1 MGQFLRV
8 NGDYNIRA
16 GDGAKITLDTGPAAS
31 GGSVRVTGNLV
42 VEGDTF
48 NISTTNL
55 TIEDNII
62 SLNTGEVGP
71 GVTLIYSGIE
81 IERGNTSAVTPQNNA
96 SFLYDEST
104 DAWILAHGSAP
115 GPFNFD
121 ASSLRLKQILTNSTT
136 DDGDLT
142 LIGTGTGLVKV
153 FGTTTYEAQILARE
167 AAVPGSVDDVLPNK
181 KYVDDA
187 IQNNP
192 TFQIVAPQ
200 SQDTKVVIADK
211 DITPNTQGTAG
222 SLAYFAYNGGG
233 TTFSTYGESAVSI
246 IVDDTLIGQFYSNR
260 LEVGDLEIGGGPDRN
275 EITSRASITNENIY
289 IRTQGTG
296 KLQTNY
302 AIQIEK
308 IGTSGETP
316 PLAFPYVPTTPA
328 YVSGSTLLYAGNS
341 GIGTTGL
348 YFVNDSLTTHHQTG
362 ELISK
367 NKALVFS
374 MLF

>member
-16 GDGAKITLDTGPAAS
+16 GDGAKITLDTGPVAS

-71 GVTLIYSGIE
+71 GVSLVYSGIE
-81 IERGNTSAVTPQNNA
+81 IERGNTSSITPQNNA

-104 DAWILAHGSAP
+104 DSWILAHGSAP

-136 DDGDLT
+136 DSGDLT
-142 LIGTGTGLVKV
+142 LIGTGTGVAKV
-153 FGTTTYEAQILARE
+153 IGTDNYEDQ
-167 AAVPGSVDDVLPNK
+167 VTHDDDLPNK
-181 KYVDDA
+181 KYVDDS
-187 IQNNP
+187 ILNNP

-211 DITPNTQGTAG
+211 EITPNTSGTAG
-222 SLAYFAYNGGG
+222 SLAYFAA
-233 TTFSTYGESAVSI
+233 TTTHSTYGESAVSI
-246 IVDDTLIGQFYSNR
+246 IVDNLLVGQFYANR
-260 LEVGDLEIGGGPDRN
+260 FEIGDLEIGGGPDRN

-289 IRTQGTG
+289 VRTQGTG

-302 AIQIEK
+302 AIQVEN
-308 IGTSGETP
+308 IGSIP
-316 PLAFPYVPTTPA
+316 S
-328 YVSGSTLLYAGNS
+328 YVSNSVLLYAAS
-341 GIGTTGL
+341 PSIGTTGL
-348 YFVNDSLTTHHQTG
+348 YFVNDSAEVAKQNG

-367 NKALVFS
+367 NKALLFS

>member
-16 GDGAKITLDTGPAAS
+16 GDGAKITLDTGPAVS

-42 VEGDTF
+42 VEGDTV
-48 NISTTNL
+48 NVNTTNL
-55 TIEDNII
+55 AIEDNII

-136 DDGDLT
+136 DAGDLT
-142 LIGTGTGLVKV
+142 LIGTGTGVVKV
-153 FGTTTYEAQILARE
+153 GDRGGSGYETF
-167 AAVPGSVDDVLPNK
+167 VTDPDDVPNK
-181 KYVDDA
+181 QYVDDA
-187 IQNNP
+187 ILNNP

-200 SQDTKVVIADK
+200 FQDTRVIIADK
-211 DITPNTQGTAG
+211 NISPDLAGTAG
-222 SLAYFAYNGGG
+222 SLAYFTATTSYN
-233 TTFSTYGESAVSI
+233 TFGESAVSI
-246 IVDDTLIGQFYSNR
+246 IVDNALVGQFYTNR
-260 LEVGDLEIGGGPDRN
+260 FEIGDLEIGGGIERN
-275 EITSRASITNENIY
+275 EITSRAGITNENII

-296 KLQTNY
+296 KVVLNY
-302 AIQIEK
+302 ALQLDR

-316 PLAFPYVPTTPA
+316 PTAFPYTPITPA
-328 YVSGSTLLYAGNS
+328 YVNGATLIYSGSTGVGS
-341 GIGTTGL
+341 TGL
-348 YFVNDSLTTHHQTG
+348 YFVNDTLDAAASPGTG

>member
-16 GDGAKITLDTGPAAS
+16 GDGAKITLDTGPAVS

-81 IERGNTSAVTPQNNA
+81 IERGNTTSTTPQNNA

-121 ASSLRLKQILTNSTT
+121 SSSLRLKQILTNSTT
-136 DDGDLT
+136 DSGDLT
-142 LIGTGTGLVKV
+142 LIGTGTGVVKV
-153 FGTTTYEAQILARE
+153 IGTINYEAQ
-167 AAVPGSVDDVLPNK
+167 VTHDDDLPNK
-181 KYVDDA
+181 KYVDDS

-200 SQDTKVVIADK
+200 TQDTKVVIADK
-211 DITPNTQGTAG
+211 EITPNTAGQAG
-222 SLAYFAYNGGG
+222 SLAYFTA
-233 TTFSTYGESAVSI
+233 TTTHSTFGESAVSV
-246 IVDDTLIGQFYSNR
+246 IVDGALVGQFYTNR
-260 LEVGDLEIGGGPDRN
+260 FETGDLEIGGGLDRN

-289 IRTQGTG
+289 VRTQGTG

-302 AIQIEK
+302 AIQLEQ
-308 IGTSGETP
+308 IGVIPS
-316 PLAFPYVPTTPA
+316 
-328 YVSGSTLLYAGNS
+328 YVSNNVLLYSAAPS
-341 GIGTTGL
+341 IGTTGI
-348 YFVNDSLTTHHQTG
+348 YFVNDSAEAVKQNG

>member
-16 GDGAKITLDTGPAAS
+16 GDGAKITLDTGPVAS
-31 GGSVRVTGNLV
+31 GGSVRVTGNLI
-42 VEGDTF
+42 VEGETL
-48 NISTTNL
+48 NVNTTNL
-55 TIEDNII
+55 SIEDNII
-62 SLNTGEVGP
+62 SLNTGELGP
-71 GVTLIYSGIE
+71 GVSLVYSGIE
-81 IERGNTSAVTPQNNA
+81 IERGNTSSITPQNNA

-104 DAWILAHGSAP
+104 DSWILAHGSAP

-136 DDGDLT
+136 DSGDLI
-142 LIGTGTGLVKV
+142 LIGTGTGVAKV
-153 FGTTTYEAQILARE
+153 IGTTNYEDQ
-167 AAVPGSVDDVLPNK
+167 VTHDDDLPNK
-181 KYVDDA
+181 KYVDDS

-211 DITPNTQGTAG
+211 EITPNTSGQAG
-222 SLAYFAYNGGG
+222 SLAYFTA
-233 TTFSTYGESAVSI
+233 TTTHSTYGESAVSI
-246 IVDDTLIGQFYSNR
+246 IVDNSLIGQFYANR
-260 LEVGDLEIGGGPDRN
+260 FEIGDLEIGGGPDRN
-275 EITSRASITNENIY
+275 EITSRASITNENVY
-289 IRTQGTG
+289 VRTQGTG

-308 IGTSGETP
+308 NGVIPS
-316 PLAFPYVPTTPA
+316 
-328 YVSGSTLLYAGNS
+328 YVSDSVLLYAAAPS
-341 GIGTTGL
+341 VGTTGI
-348 YFVNDSLTTHHQTG
+348 YFVNDSAEAAKQNG

>member
-16 GDGAKITLDTGPAAS
+16 GDGAKITLDTGPVAS

-55 TIEDNII
+55 SIEDNII
-62 SLNTGEVGP
+62 SLNNGEVGP
-71 GVTLIYSGIE
+71 GVSLGYSGIE
-81 IERGNTSAVTPQNNA
+81 IDRGNTSSVTPQNNA

-104 DAWILAHGSAP
+104 DSWILAHGSAP

-121 ASSLRLKQILTNSTT
+121 SSSLRLKKILTNSTT
-136 DDGDLT
+136 DSGDLT
-142 LIGTGTGLVKV
+142 LIGTGTGVVKV
-153 FGTTTYEAQILARE
+153 IGTTNYEDQVTAF
-167 AAVPGSVDDVLPNK
+167 GDDAIPNK

-187 IQNNP
+187 ILNNP

-200 SQDTKVVIADK
+200 LQDTRVIIADK
-211 DITPNTQGTAG
+211 NITPNLAGTAG
-222 SLAYFAYNGGG
+222 SLAYFTATTSYN
-233 TTFSTYGESAVSI
+233 TFGESAVSI
-246 IVDDTLIGQFYSNR
+246 IVDNALVGQFYANR
-260 LEVGDLEIGGGPDRN
+260 FEVGDLEIGGGLDRN
-275 EITSRASITNENIY
+275 EISSRGGITNENIFV
-289 IRTQGTG
+289 RTQGTG
-296 KLQTNY
+296 KLHTNY
-302 AIQIEK
+302 AMQFEK
-308 IGTSGETP
+308 IGT
-316 PLAFPYVPTTPA
+316 VPS
-328 YVSGSTLLYAGNS
+328 YVSNNVLVYAAEPGTGTS
-341 GIGTTGL
+341 GV
-348 YFVNDSLTTHHQTG
+348 YFVNDSAEAARQNG

>member
-16 GDGAKITLDTGPAAS
+16 GDGAKITLDTGPAVS

-42 VEGDTF
+42 VEGDTV
-48 NISTTNL
+48 NVSTTNL

-62 SLNTGEVGP
+62 SLNTGEIGP
-71 GVTLIYSGIE
+71 GVSLVYSGIE
-81 IERGNTSAVTPQNNA
+81 IERGNTSSTSPQNNA

-136 DDGDLT
+136 DSGDLT
-142 LIGTGTGLVKV
+142 LIGTGTGVIKV
-153 FGTTTYEAQILARE
+153 FGTVNYEDQ
-167 AAVPGSVDDVLPNK
+167 VTHDDDIPNK
-181 KYVDDA
+181 KFVDDA
-187 IQNNP
+187 ILNNP

-211 DITPNTQGTAG
+211 EITPNTSGTAG
-222 SLAYFAYNGGG
+222 SLAYFTA
-233 TTFSTYGESAVSI
+233 TTTHSTYGESAVSI
-246 IVDDTLIGQFYSNR
+246 IVDNALVGQFYTNR
-260 LEVGDLEIGGGPDRN
+260 FETGDLEIGGGADRN

-289 IRTQGTG
+289 VRTQGTG

-302 AIQIEK
+302 AMQFEK
-308 IGTSGETP
+308 IGT
-316 PLAFPYVPTTPA
+316 VPS
-328 YVSGSTLLYAGNS
+328 YVSDNVLLYAATP
-341 GIGTTGL
+341 GIGTSGV
-348 YFVNDSLTTHHQTG
+348 YFVNDSAEVVKQNG

>member
-16 GDGAKITLDTGPAAS
+16 GDGAKITLDTGPASS

-71 GVTLIYSGIE
+71 GVSLVYSGIE
-81 IERGNTSAVTPQNNA
+81 IERGNTSSITPQNNA

-104 DAWILAHGSAP
+104 DSWILAHGSAP

-121 ASSLRLKQILTNSTT
+121 NSSLRLKQILTNGTT
-136 DDGDLT
+136 DSGDLT
-142 LIGTGTGLVKV
+142 LIGTGTGVAKV
-153 FGTTTYEAQILARE
+153 IGTVNYEDQ
-167 AAVPGSVDDVLPNK
+167 VTHDDDLPNK

-200 SQDTKVVIADK
+200 TQDTKVVIADK
-211 DITPNTQGTAG
+211 EITPNTSGQAG
-222 SLAYFAYNGGG
+222 SLAYFTA
-233 TTFSTYGESAVSI
+233 TTTHSTYGESAVSI
-246 IVDDTLIGQFYSNR
+246 IVDNALVGQFYTNR
-260 LEVGDLEIGGGPDRN
+260 FEIGDLEIGGGPDRN
-275 EITSRASITNENIY
+275 EITSRAGITNENVY
-289 IRTQGTG
+289 VRTQGTG

-302 AIQIEK
+302 AIQIEN
-308 IGTSGETP
+308 IGV
-316 PLAFPYVPTTPA
+316 VPS
-328 YVSGSTLLYAGNS
+328 YVSNSVLLYAAAPS
-341 GIGTTGL
+341 AGTTGL
-348 YFVNDSLTTHHQTG
+348 YFVNDSAEVAKQNG

>member
-16 GDGAKITLDTGPAAS
+16 GDGAKITLDTGPAVS

-48 NISTTNL
+48 NVSTTNL
-55 TIEDNII
+55 NIEDNII

-71 GVTLIYSGIE
+71 GVSLIYSGIE
-81 IERGNTSAVTPQNNA
+81 IQRGDTSAASPQNNA

-104 DAWILAHGSAP
+104 DSWILAHGTAP

-136 DDGDLT
+136 DAGDLT
-142 LIGTGTGLVKV
+142 LIGTGTGVVKV
-153 FGTTTYEAQILARE
+153 IGTINYEDQ
-167 AAVPGSVDDVLPNK
+167 VTHDDDLPNK

-187 IQNNP
+187 ILNNP
-192 TFQIVAPQ
+192 TFQIAAPQ

-211 DITPNTQGTAG
+211 DISPNDASEPG
-222 SLAYFAYNGGG
+222 SLAYFAA
-233 TTFSTYGESAVSI
+233 TTTHSTNGESAVSV
-246 IVDDTLIGQFYSNR
+246 IVDGALVGQFYANR
-260 LEVGDLEIGGGPDRN
+260 FEIGDIEIGGGPDRN

-289 IRTQGTG
+289 VRTQGTG

-302 AIQIEK
+302 AMQLEK
-308 IGTSGETP
+308 IGT
-316 PLAFPYVPTTPA
+316 VPG
-328 YVSGSTLLYAGNS
+328 YVSNNVLLYAAAPS
-341 GIGTTGL
+341 IGTTGV
-348 YFVNDSLTTHHQTG
+348 YFVNDSAEAAKQNG

>member
-16 GDGAKITLDTGPAAS
+16 GDGAKITLDTGSVAS

-62 SLNTGEVGP
+62 SLNVGEVGP
-71 GVTLIYSGIE
+71 GVTLGYSGIE
-81 IERGNTSAVTPQNNA
+81 IERGSTASITPQNNA

-104 DAWILAHGSAP
+104 DAWIIAHGTAP

-136 DDGDLT
+136 DSGDLT
-142 LIGTGTGLVKV
+142 LIGTGTGVVKV
-153 FGTTTYEAQILARE
+153 LGTINYEDQVTE
-167 AAVPGSVDDVLPNK
+167 DDDIPNK
-181 KYVDDA
+181 KFVDDA

-211 DITPNTQGTAG
+211 EIDAIDPGGPG
-222 SLAYFAYNGGG
+222 SLAYFTSS
-233 TTFSTYGESAVSI
+233 TTHSTYGESAVSI
-246 IVDDTLIGQFYSNR
+246 VVDGALVGQFYTNR
-260 LEVGDLEIGGGPDRN
+260 FETGDLEIGGGPDRN
-275 EITSRASITNENIY
+275 EITSRAGITNENIY
-289 IRTQGTG
+289 LRTQGTG

-302 AIQIEK
+302 AVQFEK
-308 IGTSGETP
+308 IGT
-316 PLAFPYVPTTPA
+316 VPS
-328 YVSGSTLLYAGNS
+328 YVSNNTLLYAAES
-341 GIGTTGL
+341 GTGTTGI
-348 YFVNDSLTTHHQTG
+348 YFVNDNAEVAKQNG

>member
-1 MGQFLRV
+1 MGQFLKV

-71 GVTLIYSGIE
+71 GVSLVYSGIE
-81 IERGNTSAVTPQNNA
+81 IERGNTSAISPQNNA
-96 SFLYDEST
+96 SLLYDEST
-104 DAWILAHGSAP
+104 DSWILAHGSAP

-121 ASSLRLKQILTNSTT
+121 SSNLRLKRILTNSTT
-136 DDGDLT
+136 DSGDLT
-142 LIGTGTGLVKV
+142 LIGTGTGVVKV
-153 FGTTTYEAQILARE
+153 IGTTLYENQ
-167 AAVPGSVDDVLPNK
+167 VTHDDDIPNK
-181 KYVDDA
+181 KYVDDS

-200 SQDTKVVIADK
+200 SQDTRVVIADK
-211 DITPNTQGTAG
+211 EITPNTSGQAG
-222 SLAYFAYNGGG
+222 SLAYFTATTTYN
-233 TTFSTYGESAVSI
+233 TYGESAVSI
-246 IVDDTLIGQFYSNR
+246 IVDNALVGQFYSNR
-260 LEVGDLEIGGGPDRN
+260 LEIGDLEIGGGTERN
-275 EITSRASITNENIY
+275 EITSRAGITSENII

-296 KLQTNY
+296 KLVLNY
-302 AIQIEK
+302 ALQLER

-316 PLAFPYVPTTPA
+316 PLGSPFSPSTPA
-328 YVSGSTLLYAGNS
+328 YVNGSILIYSSSAGVGST
-341 GIGTTGL
+341 GL
-348 YFVNDSLTTHHQTG
+348 WFVNDTLDAASNPGTG

>member
-71 GVTLIYSGIE
+71 GVSLVYSGIE
-81 IERGNTSAVTPQNNA
+81 IERGNTSSITPQNNA
-96 SFLYDEST
+96 SFLYDESS

-121 ASSLRLKQILTNSTT
+121 ASSLKLKQILTNSTT
-136 DDGDLT
+136 DSGDLT
-142 LIGTGTGLVKV
+142 LIGTGTGVVKV
-153 FGTTTYEAQILARE
+153 FGTINYEDQ
-167 AAVPGSVDDVLPNK
+167 VTHDDDIPNR
-181 KYVDDA
+181 KYVNDA

-211 DITPNTQGTAG
+211 EITPNTSGQAG
-222 SLAYFAYNGGG
+222 SLAYFTATTTYN
-233 TTFSTYGESAVSI
+233 TYGESAVSI
-246 IVDDTLIGQFYSNR
+246 IVDNALVGQFYSNR
-260 LEVGDLEIGGGPDRN
+260 FEIGDLEIGGGVDRN
-275 EITSRASITNENIY
+275 EITSRAGITNENVY
-289 IRTQGTG
+289 VRTQGTG

-302 AIQIEK
+302 AIQVEN
-308 IGTSGETP
+308 IGV
-316 PLAFPYVPTTPA
+316 VPS
-328 YVSGSTLLYAGNS
+328 YVSNSVLLYAAAPS
-341 GIGTTGL
+341 AGTTGL
-348 YFVNDSLTTHHQTG
+348 YFVNDSAEVAKQNG

>member
-16 GDGAKITLDTGPAAS
+16 GDGAKITLDTGPVAS

-71 GVTLIYSGIE
+71 GVSLIYSGIE
-81 IERGNTSAVTPQNNA
+81 IERGNTSSINPQNNA

-104 DAWILAHGSAP
+104 DSWILAHGSAP

-136 DDGDLT
+136 DSGDLT
-142 LIGTGTGLVKV
+142 LIGTGTGVVKV
-153 FGTTTYEAQILARE
+153 IGTDSYENQ
-167 AAVPGSVDDVLPNK
+167 VTHDDDLPNK
-181 KYVDDA
+181 KYVDDS
-187 IQNNP
+187 ILNNP

-200 SQDTKVVIADK
+200 AQDTKVVIADK
-211 DITPNTQGTAG
+211 EITPNTSGTAG
-222 SLAYFAYNGGG
+222 SLAYFTA
-233 TTFSTYGESAVSI
+233 TTTHSTYGESAVSI
-246 IVDDTLIGQFYSNR
+246 IVDNALVGQFYANR
-260 LEVGDLEIGGGPDRN
+260 FETGDLEIGGGPDRN
-275 EITSRASITNENIY
+275 EITSRAGITNENVY
-289 IRTQGTG
+289 VRTQGTG

-302 AIQIEK
+302 AIQVEK
-308 IGTSGETP
+308 IGVIPS
-316 PLAFPYVPTTPA
+316 
-328 YVSGSTLLYAGNS
+328 YVSDSVLLYAAAPS
-341 GIGTTGL
+341 IGTTGI
-348 YFVNDSLTTHHQTG
+348 YFVNDSAEVAKQNG

>member
-16 GDGAKITLDTGPAAS
+16 GDGAKITLDTGPAVS

-42 VEGDTF
+42 VEGDTV
-48 NISTTNL
+48 NVNTTNL
-55 TIEDNII
+55 AIEDNII

-104 DAWILAHGSAP
+104 DSWILAHGSAP

-136 DDGDLT
+136 DAGDLT
-142 LIGTGTGLVKV
+142 LIGTGTGVVKV
-153 FGTTTYEAQILARE
+153 IGTTTYEAQ
-167 AAVPGSVDDVLPNK
+167 VTHDDDLPNK

-187 IQNNP
+187 ILNNP

-200 SQDTKVVIADK
+200 LQDTRVIIADK
-211 DITPNTQGTAG
+211 NISPDLPGTAG
-222 SLAYFAYNGGG
+222 SLAYFNTTTTYN
-233 TTFSTYGESAVSI
+233 TFGESAVSI
-246 IVDDTLIGQFYSNR
+246 IVDNALVGQFYTNR
-260 LEVGDLEIGGGPDRN
+260 FEIGDLEIGGGIERN
-275 EITSRASITNENIY
+275 EITSRAGITNENIV

-296 KLQTNY
+296 KVVLNY
-302 AIQIEK
+302 ALQLDR

-316 PLAFPYVPTTPA
+316 PTAFPYTPSTPA
-328 YVSGSTLLYAGNS
+328 YVNGSTLIYSGSAGVGS
-341 GIGTTGL
+341 TGL
-348 YFVNDSLTTHHQTG
+348 YFVNDTLDAASNPGTG

>member
-71 GVTLIYSGIE
+71 GVSLIYSGIE
-81 IERGNTSAVTPQNNA
+81 IERGNTSSITPQNNA

-104 DAWILAHGSAP
+104 DSWILAHGSAP

-136 DDGDLT
+136 DSGDLT
-142 LIGTGTGLVKV
+142 LIGTGTGVVKV
-153 FGTTTYEAQILARE
+153 IGTTTYEAQ
-167 AAVPGSVDDVLPNK
+167 VTHDDDLPNK
-181 KYVDDA
+181 KYVDDS
-187 IQNNP
+187 ILNNP

-211 DITPNTQGTAG
+211 EITPNTSGTAG
-222 SLAYFAYNGGG
+222 SLAYFTA
-233 TTFSTYGESAVSI
+233 TTTHSTYGESAVSI
-246 IVDDTLIGQFYSNR
+246 IVDNALVGQFYANR
-260 LEVGDLEIGGGPDRN
+260 FEIGDLEIGGGPDRN

-289 IRTQGTG
+289 VRTQGTG

-302 AIQIEK
+302 AIQVEN
-308 IGTSGETP
+308 IGSIP
-316 PLAFPYVPTTPA
+316 S
-328 YVSGSTLLYAGNS
+328 YVSNSVLLYAAS
-341 GIGTTGL
+341 PSIGTTGI
-348 YFVNDSLTTHHQTG
+348 YFVNDSAEVAKQNG